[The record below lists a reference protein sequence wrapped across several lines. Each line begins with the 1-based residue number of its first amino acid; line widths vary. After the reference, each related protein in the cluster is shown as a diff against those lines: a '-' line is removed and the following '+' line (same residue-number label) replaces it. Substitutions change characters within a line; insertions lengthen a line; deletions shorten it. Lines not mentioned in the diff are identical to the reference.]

1 MINSRVLSST
11 KGVGMKALTRTIFV
25 LLTVCGCAGLMIPRA
40 AYAFKAGDADVEVTG
55 SVSETYDDNITYIKD
70 DPKDD
75 FITRA
80 SVGLKTK
87 LEGRMRS
94 LELSGH
100 VTQQFFKEYDSF
112 NNTSEDFSVNFLND
126 FSKYTHLSL
135 TDTFTHADEPRS
147 FEDEFGRTAGRYSYL
162 KNKFNMALSREVK
175 KQLTLTGRYGNEAV
189 TYSRDDLSDS
199 YLNSFGLGCDYAFSS
214 QTIGSLFYDFSQR
227 TFDPGKSANTNTLS
241 AAIRQYLTKQ
251 LYLDGRT
258 GIEFIDAYNG
268 RNYAKPLLFAAITD
282 EFTETTRGSIA
293 FTKQYYTNSS
303 TQDLFNYWQVS
314 SNITRQLLPRL
325 ALNFSGFV
333 GEGEYTSLGITD
345 KLKGVSAG
353 FTYDIM
359 KNMRGNLSYS
369 YSTTSSNQVGREY
382 TKNAVTVGMQVAF

>member
-1 MINSRVLSST
+1 
-11 KGVGMKALTRTIFV
+11 MKVPARAMLARGIA
-25 LLTVCGCAGLMIPRA
+25 CGCLVFMSFQS
-40 AYAFKAGDADVEVTG
+40 AYAFKVGDADVEVTG
-55 SVSETYDDNITYIKD
+55 SVSEAYDDNITYIKD

-75 FITRA
+75 FITSA

-100 VTQQFFKEYDSF
+100 VKHQFFKEYDTF
-112 NNTSEDFSVNFLND
+112 NNTSEDLSVNFLND

-162 KNKFNMALSREVK
+162 KNKFNIALSRELK
-175 KQLTLTGRYGNEAV
+175 KQLTLSGRYGNETL
-189 TYSRDDLSDS
+189 TYSRADLSDS

-227 TFDPGKSANTNTLS
+227 TFDPGKSANTNSLS
-241 AAIRQYLTKQ
+241 AAIRQYFTKQ
-251 LYLDGRT
+251 LYFDGRS
-258 GIEFIDAYNG
+258 GVEFIDAYNG
-268 RNYAKPLLFAAITD
+268 RNYTKPLLYAAITD

-325 ALNFSGFV
+325 SLNFSGFV
-333 GEGEYTSLGITD
+333 GEGEYTSLSITD

-369 YSTTSSNQVGREY
+369 YSTTSSNEVGREY
-382 TKNAVTVGMQVAF
+382 TKNAVTIGMQVVF